1 MRRIKPVQSARR
13 LCGRGRAEPS
23 PPYQRGGRSDQRRPP
38 HPQHR
43 EGRRRQPGGVGPNEP
58 RDLQP
63 YWGVVTC
70 ACVCGAALGSG
81 RRAAVGCSSDP
92 HGLRR
97 PLGRHPRPRSRRS
110 SGGFGTLGNVC
121 EGATIRADASG
132 RDGPAPVGN
141 AADRAVFGLKPRP
154 SRPGNPPVLAHCATG
169 SFRARLVGDSVTP
182 SLSQRLLVMY
192 SAGGHREAVGRSAQ

>member
-1 MRRIKPVQSARR
+1 MRSRHPHTT
-13 LCGRGRAEPS
+13 
-23 PPYQRGGRSDQRRPP
+23 RGGRFDKRRLP

-43 EGRRRQPGGVGPNEP
+43 EGRRRQPGGVGPNEL

-63 YWGVVTC
+63 YWGVATC

-92 HGLRR
+92 HVLRR

-121 EGATIRADASG
+121 EGATIRADAFG
-132 RDGPAPVGN
+132 RDGPAQMGN

-154 SRPGNPPVLAHCATG
+154 SRPGNRPVLAHCATG
-169 SFRARLVGDSVTP
+169 SFRALTRIDSQMGNASDRAVFRDS
-182 SLSQRLLVMY
+182 SLGQADPVIGPCSLTT
-192 SAGGHREAVGRSAQ
+192 